1 MESFKEYLRRTFSVK
16 VTMENL
22 ENNKVKLEVHVDL
35 ETFDKGMDKSYL
47 KNRKGISVPG
57 FRKGRVPRKII
68 ERHYG
73 ESIFYED
80 AINEVFPDA
89 YDEAVREMGIG
100 PVDKPVLDIIQ
111 VGNGQE
117 LIFTAEVIV
126 KPEVELGQ
134 YKGIEVEIAEYN
146 VLDDEVNHQ
155 LEHALEN
162 NARWISIEDRG
173 VKNGDRVSLD
183 YSGSIDGV
191 LFPGGTAEQ
200 QSLEIGSKQFI
211 PGFEEQLVDMMP
223 EEERDITVKFPE
235 EYQAEELKGK
245 DAVFHVKI
253 HEIKEK
259 ELPDLDDEFA
269 KDVSEFDS
277 LDEYKADLKQKLQDN
292 ADEQSKT
299 TMENDLVKK
308 ISENA
313 KVEIPDVMVEKEID
327 GMIREMEYR
336 LKYNGLDLKKYLN
349 MTNTSL
355 DDFRAQY
362 RDDAYN
368 KVKTQL
374 VLEAIT
380 KAENITATE
389 EDIEKEYVKLADQYK
404 RDIEDIKKN
413 FSNNLEYI
421 EGGILVQKTIDQ
433 LMADATLV
441 EKKDPIEN
449 KTLDNE

>member
-1 MESFKEYLRRTFSVK
+1 MK

-146 VLDDEVNHQ
+146 VSDDEVNHQ

-183 YSGSIDGV
+183 YSGSIDGA

-441 EKKDPIEN
+441 EKKDPIKN

>member
-1 MESFKEYLRRTFSVK
+1 MK

-89 YDEAVREMGIG
+89 YDEAVREMGIE

-146 VLDDEVNHQ
+146 VPDDEVNHQ

-277 LDEYKADLKQKLQDN
+277 LDEYKADLKQKLQNN

-336 LKYNGLDLKKYLN
+336 LKYNGLDLEKYLN

-368 KVKTQL
+368 RVKTQL

>member
-1 MESFKEYLRRTFSVK
+1 MK

-89 YDEAVREMGIG
+89 YDEAVREMSIE

-146 VLDDEVNHQ
+146 VSDDEVNHQ

-162 NARWISIEDRG
+162 NARWISIKDRG

-183 YSGSIDGV
+183 YSGSIDGA

-327 GMIREMEYR
+327 GMIREKEYR
-336 LKYNGLDLKKYLN
+336 LKYNGLDLEKYLN

-368 KVKTQL
+368 RVKTQL

-421 EGGILVQKTIDQ
+421 EGGILIQKTIDQ
-433 LMADATLV
+433 LMADAILV

>member
-89 YDEAVREMGIG
+89 YDEAVREMSIE

-146 VLDDEVNHQ
+146 VSDDEVNHQ

-183 YSGSIDGV
+183 YSGSIDGA

-200 QSLEIGSKQFI
+200 QSLEIGSNQFI

-292 ADEQSKT
+292 ANEQSKT

-336 LKYNGLDLKKYLN
+336 LKYNGLDLEKYLK

-368 KVKTQL
+368 RVKTQL

-389 EDIEKEYVKLADQYK
+389 EDIEKKYVKLADQHK

-413 FSNNLEYI
+413 FSNNLKYI

-449 KTLDNE
+449 KTLDNK

>member
-89 YDEAVREMGIG
+89 YDEAVREMSIE

-146 VLDDEVNHQ
+146 VSDDEVNHQ

-162 NARWISIEDRG
+162 NARWISIKDRG

-183 YSGSIDGV
+183 YSGSIDGA

-299 TMENDLVKK
+299 TMKNDLVKK

-327 GMIREMEYR
+327 GMIREKEYR
-336 LKYNGLDLKKYLN
+336 LKYNGLDLEKYLN

-368 KVKTQL
+368 RVKTQL

-433 LMADATLV
+433 LMADAILV

>member
-146 VLDDEVNHQ
+146 VPDDEVNHQ

-299 TMENDLVKK
+299 TMKNDLVKK

-327 GMIREMEYR
+327 GMIREKEYR
-336 LKYNGLDLKKYLN
+336 LKYNGLDLEKYLN

-368 KVKTQL
+368 RVKTQL

-433 LMADATLV
+433 LMADAILV

>member
-1 MESFKEYLRRTFSVK
+1 MESFKKYLRRTFSVK

-146 VLDDEVNHQ
+146 VPDDEVNHQ

-336 LKYNGLDLKKYLN
+336 LKYNGLDLEKYLN

-368 KVKTQL
+368 RVKTQL

-421 EGGILVQKTIDQ
+421 EGGILIQKTIDQ

>member
-89 YDEAVREMGIG
+89 YDEAVREMSIE

-146 VLDDEVNHQ
+146 VTDDEVNHQ

-183 YSGSIDGV
+183 YSGSIDGE

-200 QSLEIGSKQFI
+200 QSLEIGSNQFI

-292 ADEQSKT
+292 ANEQSKT

-336 LKYNGLDLKKYLN
+336 LKYNGLDLEKYLK

-368 KVKTQL
+368 RVKTQL

-389 EDIEKEYVKLADQYK
+389 EDIEKKYVKLADQHK

-413 FSNNLEYI
+413 FSNNLKYI

-449 KTLDNE
+449 KTLDNK

>member
-1 MESFKEYLRRTFSVK
+1 MK

-89 YDEAVREMGIG
+89 YDEAVREMSIE

-146 VLDDEVNHQ
+146 VSDDEVNHQ

-162 NARWISIEDRG
+162 NARWISIKDRG

-183 YSGSIDGV
+183 YSGSIDGA

-200 QSLEIGSKQFI
+200 QSLEIGSNQFI

-223 EEERDITVKFPE
+223 EEERDITVTFPE
-235 EYQAEELKGK
+235 EYQA
-245 DAVFHVKI
+245 
-253 HEIKEK
+253 
-259 ELPDLDDEFA
+259 
-269 KDVSEFDS
+269 
-277 LDEYKADLKQKLQDN
+277 
-292 ADEQSKT
+292 
-299 TMENDLVKK
+299 
-308 ISENA
+308 
-313 KVEIPDVMVEKEID
+313 
-327 GMIREMEYR
+327 
-336 LKYNGLDLKKYLN
+336 
-349 MTNTSL
+349 
-355 DDFRAQY
+355 
-362 RDDAYN
+362 
-368 KVKTQL
+368 
-374 VLEAIT
+374 
-380 KAENITATE
+380 
-389 EDIEKEYVKLADQYK
+389 
-404 RDIEDIKKN
+404 
-413 FSNNLEYI
+413 
-421 EGGILVQKTIDQ
+421 
-433 LMADATLV
+433 
-441 EKKDPIEN
+441 
-449 KTLDNE
+449 